1 MKLEPAGRRRY
12 GPAGNGLFR
21 GQPAE
26 YGFGWFVDSYKGH
39 ARMWHFGETVGFRTA
54 IQRFVDDKLTI
65 IVLCNRE
72 DVSAE
77 ALALKVADMYL
88 PR

>member
-1 MKLEPAGRRRY
+1 MG
-12 GPAGNGLFR
+12 
-21 GQPAE
+21 
-26 YGFGWFVDSYKGH
+26 
-39 ARMWHFGETVGFRTA
+39 HFGETVGFRTA

>member
-1 MKLEPAGRRRY
+1 MRPAFTPAKLPAGSAIVRDK
-12 GPAGNGLFR
+12 
-21 GQPAE
+21 PAE
-26 YGFGWFVDSYKGH
+26 YGFGWFLDSYKGH

-54 IQRFVDDKLTI
+54 IQRFADDKLTI

-77 ALALKVADMYL
+77 ALALKVADLYL